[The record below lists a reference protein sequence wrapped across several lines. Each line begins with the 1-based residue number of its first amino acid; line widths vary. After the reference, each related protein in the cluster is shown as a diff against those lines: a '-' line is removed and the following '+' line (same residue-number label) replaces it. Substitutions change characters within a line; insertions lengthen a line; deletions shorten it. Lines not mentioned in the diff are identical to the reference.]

1 MYNLKADEVDQKQVK
16 VLDIGCG
23 YGGLLY
29 ALSELPEFSEK
40 LMLGMEIRDKVSNYC
55 TERINSIRI
64 NSDYTK
70 QMNISVLRTNV
81 MKTILNYFQKGQIEK
96 MFFCFADPHFK

>member
-1 MYNLKADEVDQKQVK
+1 MYNLNADELDQKQVK

-40 LMLGMEIRDKVSNYC
+40 LMLGMEI
-55 TERINSIRI
+55 
-64 NSDYTK
+64 
-70 QMNISVLRTNV
+70 
-81 MKTILNYFQKGQIEK
+81 
-96 MFFCFADPHFK
+96 